1 MILLAEESRRRTI
14 RARLIAARSCGS
26 IESLSEEAAVTNAYT
41 PPDSLERCLLL
52 DRLFPLRERPF
63 EGEDDDSRLPSSEKQ
78 RRQEVRDR
86 AAAAGVPDIEG
97 YAQQSPYRPPP
108 RTSALSP
115 HPGSTGAAA
124 KATPTRRAGGTTSTA
139 RWSRAGRRYGPFGMR
154 PVSAPSS

>member
-1 MILLAEESRRRTI
+1 MIPLAEESRRRTI
-14 RARLIAARSCGS
+14 RARLIAARNCGS
-26 IESLSEEAAVTNAYT
+26 LESLSEEAVVTNAYT

-115 HPGSTGAAA
+115 HPGLD
-124 KATPTRRAGGTTSTA
+124 R
-139 RWSRAGRRYGPFGMR
+139 GRREGYANTPGR
-154 PVSAPSS
+154 WDYIDREVVSRWKALWSFWDASG